1 MYVLIDEMFPLS
13 SLISFSRDEIS
24 GGEFEDALTKTPDP
38 SVVSEPPSFAPVG
51 AAATGREKKL
61 VK

>member
-24 GGEFEDALTKTPDP
+24 GGEFDL
-38 SVVSEPPSFAPVG
+38 SVVSEPPSCAPVG
-51 AAATGREKKL
+51 AAAMGRKKKL
-61 VK
+61 VT